1 MAAKTDKNFW
11 GFTRESLLVRAL
23 GDKPGKRHAQVHVHM
38 GKKADV
44 PKGWASAFQDSAK
57 SATAAVRVSDAG
69 EGVKILI
76 SPLAPAETETDARLK
91 PVPEVRLREAM
102 GGLIATL
109 ERLEVET
116 AEIDFHVGADE
127 LDFAITGL
135 EIALY
140 RYKRI
145 RKGEAP
151 SFTLTLKQK
160 GKALSAKTVGERT
173 HLGVAVNLARHLVN
187 LPPNDLNPV
196 TYAHFCEE
204 FFKGIKSVDVEVW
217 DEKRLHSEK
226 MNLHLAVGQGSKTA
240 PRMVRVSYRPV
251 GGKKAP
257 IAFVGKGITFDSGGL
272 DIKPSSGMRLM
283 KKDMGGS
290 ASVLGLAYWAA
301 CEGVKQPLDFYLALA
316 ENSIS
321 GDAFR
326 PGDVFTARNGLS
338 VEIHNTDA
346 EGRLVLADVLDV
358 AVTADEK
365 PRVVIDLATLTG
377 AIKVALGSGLA
388 GLFSNDQKL
397 EETLTAAGEES
408 GDLAWP
414 MPLFQRYRSSTSSN
428 FADMVNAV
436 DGFGGA
442 VTAALFLEKFV
453 KDVPWAHFDIYAW
466 KDSADG
472 CMLESGG
479 NGQTIQALAQWL
491 GAQK

>member
-1 MAAKTDKNFW
+1 MAVKSDKNFW
-11 GFTRESLLVRAL
+11 GFTRESLLVRTLA
-23 GDKPGKRHAQVHVHM
+23 DKVGKRHALVHVHM

-44 PKGWASAFQDSAK
+44 PKGWASAFQETAK
-57 SATAAVRVSDAG
+57 SANAGVRVSDSG
-69 EGVKILI
+69 EGVKILV
-76 SPLAPAETETDARLK
+76 SPLAPEEKETDARLK

-116 AEIDFHVGADE
+116 ADIDFHISADE

-140 RYKRI
+140 RFKKV
-145 RKGEAP
+145 RKGELP
-151 SFTLTLKQK
+151 SYKLNLKQK
-160 GKALSAKTVGERT
+160 GKALAAKAVGERT
-173 HLGVAVNLARHLVN
+173 HLGVSVNLARHLVN
-187 LPPNDLNPV
+187 LPPNELNPV
-196 TYAHFCEE
+196 TYAHFCEQ
-204 FFKGIKSVDVEVW
+204 FFNGIKTIDVEVW
-217 DEKRLHSEK
+217 DENRLHKEK
-226 MNLHLAVGQGSKTA
+226 MNLHLAVGQGSKTQ
-240 PRMVRVSYRPV
+240 PRMVRISYRPV

-290 ASVLGLAYWAA
+290 ASVVGLAYWAA
-301 CEGVKQPLDFYLALA
+301 IEGVKQPLDFYLALA
-316 ENSIS
+316 ENAIS

-326 PGDVFTARNGLS
+326 PGDVFTARNGTT

-377 AIKVALGSGLA
+377 AIKVALGASLA

-397 EETLTAAGEES
+397 EQTLTAAGEES
-408 GDLAWP
+408 GELSWA
-414 MPLFQRYRSSTSSN
+414 MPLFQKYRSATSSN

-466 KDSADG
+466 KDSAEG